1 MMETLQNIDV
11 DVLVWINHT
20 FKSDWM
26 DGFMLFCS
34 GKLTW
39 LPLYA
44 LLLFFLYKSNPK
56 KIWIHLIVLAC
67 CIALA
72 DQIASSLFKPLVERL
87 RPCHNPEVSNQ
98 LFLIKDVCSGQYGFV
113 SSHAANVFAVF
124 FFFYLK
130 AVFEDKKILLY
141 LLFVW
146 AFLVSLSRV
155 YLGVHYPGDVLCGA
169 LVGIFSS
176 YLIVWLEGLIERM
189 YSEGLLTKKNNE

>member
-1 MMETLQNIDV
+1 MMEIIQHIDV
-11 DVLVWINHT
+11 ELLIWINHT
-20 FKSDWM
+20 LKSDWM
-26 DGFMLFCS
+26 DGFMLFAS

-56 KIWIHLIVLAC
+56 KIWIHLIVLTC

-87 RPCHNPEVSNQ
+87 RPCHNPAVSIK
-98 LFLIKDVCSGQYGFV
+98 LLLINGECGGLYGFV
-113 SSHAANVFAVF
+113 SSHAANTFAVF

-130 AVFEDKKILLY
+130 GVFENKKVFLY

-146 AFLVSLSRV
+146 AFIVSLSRV

-169 LVGIFSS
+169 LVGVASTFV
-176 YLIVWLEGLIERM
+176 IVWLEGVIERK
-189 YSEGLLTKKNNE
+189 YLK